1 MFEIGNTLREARLRR
16 GLDIAEC
23 EIGTKIRAK
32 YLRAMEDEHFDLLPS
47 PAYVRGFLRTYA
59 QYLGLDGQLMNDEY
73 ESRFLAGD
81 GGGEHESRRP
91 RTRGGRAA
99 PRPGRPAPPRTGRTG
114 GRAPARGPRGGGR
127 RTESQL
133 LWLAIGG
140 VMSVA
145 VLVWMG
151 VGDPSPPTPTIAATP
166 TTPLQAVP
174 PAAAA
179 DLDTPEAPEKLAI
192 TLTGEDGFGAY
203 VEVRGRD
210 ARGPQV
216 FAGTLSDG
224 ESKTFRVERSLWVR
238 TYNADGLQVRI
249 KKGAPRQLTGG
260 TGDFLI
266 TRTKVTRLPTDG
278 TGG

>member
-23 EIGTKIRAK
+23 EAGTKIRAK

-73 ESRFLAGD
+73 ESRFVPGEGTDGD
-81 GGGEHESRRP
+81 ARRP
-91 RTRGGRAA
+91 RA
-99 PRPGRPAPPRTGRTG
+99 RPARGRPAPRPQG
-114 GRAPARGPRGGGR
+114 GRPVGSRPAGRVTPRPSRR

-151 VGDPSPPTPTIAATP
+151 VGDPSPPTPTISPTP
-166 TTPLQAVP
+166 TVATA
-174 PAAAA
+174 PAAPT
-179 DLDTPEAPEKLAI
+179 DTDTELDTPEAPEKLAI
-192 TLTGEDGFGAY
+192 TLVGEGDFGAY

-216 FAGTLSDG
+216 FAGTLQNGASR
-224 ESKTFRVERSLWVR
+224 TFRVERSLWVR
-238 TYNADGLQVRI
+238 TYNAEGLRVRI
-249 KKGAPRQLTGG
+249 KKGAPRELTG
-260 TGDFLI
+260 
-266 TRTKVTRLPTDG
+266 
-278 TGG
+278 